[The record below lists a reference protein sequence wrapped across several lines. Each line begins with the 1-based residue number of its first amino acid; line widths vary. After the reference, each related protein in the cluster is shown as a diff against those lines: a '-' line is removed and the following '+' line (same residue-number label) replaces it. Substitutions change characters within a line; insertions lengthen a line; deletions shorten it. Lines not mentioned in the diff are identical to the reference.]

1 MAIAVHD
8 PNGAK
13 VELDFAADESA
24 PQ

>member
-13 VELDFAADESA
+13 VELDLAADESA

>member
-8 PNGAK
+8 PNGATF
-13 VELDFAADESA
+13 ELDFAADESA